1 MRIRVEKCLIKTVRC
16 DEMVVQWRNRE
27 GNILEVEAE
36 LRLPLKSLLKN
47 AKQNRSSQCSSHE
60 YPFMIIITCFILLKF
75 KLLLNKKN

>member
-1 MRIRVEKCLIKTVRC
+1 MKRWWFSGES
-16 DEMVVQWRNRE
+16 RE

-60 YPFMIIITCFILLKF
+60 YPFLIIITCFFSIKVSTLIKQ
-75 KLLLNKKN
+75 KKIR